1 MATQI
6 LASGTTAASSADQ
19 TVASGASVSIIQRGR
34 GRANIEAKHTT
45 GYVEIGFIDDHRPVA
60 SVDGPLVFRVSRPVT
75 PVALAVDIET

>member
-6 LASGTTAASSADQ
+6 LASGTTAASSDDQ

-45 GYVEIGFIDDHRPVA
+45 GYVEIGFIDDNTPVKA
-60 SVDGPLVFRVSRPVT
+60 IDGPLVFRVSRPAT
-75 PVALAVDIET
+75 SVALAVDKEE